1 MGFEWISNLFFLRGH
16 ASKPGDS
23 AISEKVSVQHIA
35 AMVDRIEK
43 KIDYA
48 ISSIDFVRQHMANYL
63 GNGIAVTYLRDETP
77 IYVNS
82 NDFGP
87 SSNYING
94 GLYESENLDV
104 LLSFV
109 RDDSVFLDI
118 GANVGFFALQVARR
132 VHRHGKVH
140 AFEPHPDLVRL
151 IRGSAFLNGF
161 STMDGLK
168 GALIAHP
175 YGVGD
180 KAGAVELFYP
190 QDHLG
195 GGGQSGGADPLRA
208 RIISEFRTIDECL
221 GQDFVCDLVKI
232 DVEGHELEVLKGMRS
247 TIERS
252 KEIKLIFEKFGHDA
266 GPEAEIEALLR
277 GLGLDLFGIETDAHI
292 RRLAPG
298 ELRSFSGYAL
308 ATRPVEGLDATNRMH
323 FSIFPRQLFVP
334 PSHQSGCDRDA
345 LRATGRNA
353 EILFH
358 GPYWF
363 LGRGAYRLS
372 FSGDIAGELEITIAA
387 RFGFPVNTFVF
398 DANIKIGAFIAELD
412 LVKFEIIGRTNGAE
426 TSIIL
431 RELHIERIA

>member
-1 MGFEWISNLFFLRGH
+1 MNFPKSGFIRWERLSDLFFRRNR
-16 ASKPGDS
+16 ASKA
-23 AISEKVSVQHIA
+23 AISANVRTQQVEA
-35 AMVDRIEK
+35 TVDRIEK

-94 GLYESENLDV
+94 GLYETENLDV

-118 GANVGFFALQVARR
+118 GANVGFFALQIARR

-151 IRGSAFLNGF
+151 IRGSAFLNGLA
-161 STMDGLK
+161 TMDGLQ
-168 GALIAHP
+168 GALITHP
-175 YGVGD
+175 LGVGD
-180 KAGAVELFYP
+180 KLGPVELYYP

-195 GGGQSGGADPLRA
+195 GGGQSGGADPQRA
-208 RIISEFRTIDECL
+208 RIISEFTTIDECL

-252 KEIKLIFEKFGHDA
+252 KEIKVVFEKLGQNA

-277 GLGLDLFGIETDAHI
+277 NLGLDIFGIEPDTSM

-298 ELRSFSGYAL
+298 ELDVFSGYAI
-308 ATRPVEGLDATNRMH
+308 ATRQVEGLDTSRRMK
-323 FSIFPRQLFVP
+323 FTIFPRQLFVP

-345 LRATGRNA
+345 LRATGRNS

-358 GPYWF
+358 GPY
-363 LGRGAYRLS
+363 
-372 FSGDIAGELEITIAA
+372 
-387 RFGFPVNTFVF
+387 
-398 DANIKIGAFIAELD
+398 
-412 LVKFEIIGRTNGAE
+412 
-426 TSIIL
+426 
-431 RELHIERIA
+431 